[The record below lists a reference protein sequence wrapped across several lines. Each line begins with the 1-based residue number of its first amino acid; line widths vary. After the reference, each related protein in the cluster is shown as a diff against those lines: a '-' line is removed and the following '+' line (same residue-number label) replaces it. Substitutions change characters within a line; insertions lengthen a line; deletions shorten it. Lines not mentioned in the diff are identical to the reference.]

1 MKRTILLL
9 LTGFSFFLSPAQPTN
24 QPKKYPSLL
33 WEITRN
39 GIKKPS
45 YLIGTMHVSNKLA
58 FNLPDSFYYAI
69 RNAQVVALET
79 NPDTWQEDMSKY
91 DLSGSDNNGS
101 GSAYLNYLS
110 APNDYINI
118 KTLKFFKYDS
128 KIERALYSNPS
139 TINSLLY
146 RSYGNES
153 SDFEEDTYLDMYIY
167 QCGKKWGK
175 KVTGV
180 EDYGQSMQLMAEAYK
195 DAAKDKKSKDR
206 SYGDNDDAFSTEK
219 LQEAYRTG
227 NLDLL
232 DSINQYNSESAA
244 FDEKFLYRR
253 NEIQA
258 NSIDSIV
265 RSGSSLFVG
274 VGAAHLPGERGVIEA
289 LRKKGYKL
297 RPVKMGERA
306 GKDKDLLDKVRVPV
320 TFRTETSSD
329 GLFKVDI
336 PGKFYKFGDDPA
348 LDQKQYADMSNGS
361 YYMVTRIM
369 TNAWVWN
376 QVVDDVY
383 RTIDSLLYENI
394 PGKIISR
401 TAINK
406 NGYKGFDITNKT
418 RRGDWQ
424 RYNIFITPFE
434 VVLFKMSGNGD
445 YILNGTEAKKFFGS
459 IQFKEYYTNTEPAV
473 TKKYSPPFG
482 GFSVDL
488 PHTPYVGND
497 GSWIVDAAE
506 KMNST
511 NFRIIRT
518 DIHNYHFSEVDS
530 FDLSLMEESFA
541 SSDFI
546 DTQLTRKL
554 IKFKG
559 YPALDCRYKDK
570 NGSIFISR
578 FIIQGSHYY
587 TLLAHGKKETS
598 AMTDFLNS
606 FEITPFTY
614 GKATKQTDSL
624 LYFSS
629 VVPLISGE
637 KKIKIDMDR
646 NNYYTGSDEEEER
659 EAGLLES
666 GVYRNRLISN
676 DSTGEKIFLTFYKS
690 PKYYY
695 TRDTAAFYKEME
707 EPFLGSD
714 STQVIRYKKETVLP
728 GKMKVTELVVTDTG
742 SSRAVWGKSFYKD
755 GDGFYLVTQIDT
767 LSKPSVF
774 VQQFFENFVPSDKLQ
789 GVNPFTKKSTLFFA
803 DFLNKDSLLHKR
815 AVKFIDRIDLDSS
828 DFPQLKNAISW
839 VNWDEKKY
847 LEVKDALI
855 NKLGEMKTNSSAD
868 FLKSL
873 YYSLDDTVQLQYSA
887 LESLL
892 QHKTKYA
899 FTIFRDIIN
908 TEPPVLELNDAGYA
922 DNKYTVGENYL
933 AAVSDNG
940 KFLDELADTLK
951 LTKTILP
958 DLLPLLN
965 LADYKGSI
973 MKLLGQLVDSNL
985 ANATDYAMYFSK
997 FMIEAKQE
1005 LKKQSIAEKKRAIK
1019 KAEDD
1024 KEEKKPANSFD
1035 VQHNKDAGNDGLS
1048 LYATLLLP
1056 FWETNSTVQPLL
1068 QQMLRSTDK
1077 QLKYKTLLLLLKNN
1091 KPYPDTL
1098 LNFFASLDEYRF
1110 QLYSDLKEMKR
1121 PEKFPAL
1128 YNNHRDLSIS
1138 SLLNTRIYEKPDSI
1152 VYLDR
1157 LPTDYKDKKGF
1168 IYFYRYKA
1176 KKDDMNWKLATVGL
1190 VSENPHQFI
1199 LEDNSQVN
1207 LAGFG
1212 AASLKTFRYN
1222 QYEFTAFS
1230 ETKFNGK
1237 EPVADQLKKLLK
1249 KIIYARRNSA
1259 KNFYEEENDT
1269 IGLSDLHE

>member
-1 MKRTILLL
+1 
-9 LTGFSFFLSPAQPTN
+9 
-24 QPKKYPSLL
+24 
-33 WEITRN
+33 
-39 GIKKPS
+39 
-45 YLIGTMHVSNKLA
+45 MHVSSKLA
-58 FNLPDSFYYAI
+58 FNLPDSFYYAM

-91 DLSGSDNNGS
+91 DLNGSDNTGA
-101 GSAYLNYLS
+101 GSAYLNYLA

-118 KTLKFFKYDS
+118 KTLKFFKYES

-146 RSYGNES
+146 RTYGNES

-195 DAAKDKKSKDR
+195 DAAKDKKIKDR
-206 SYGDNDDAFSTEK
+206 SYGDNDDGFSTEK

-258 NSIDSIV
+258 NSIDSIL

-369 TNAWVWN
+369 TNAWLWN
-376 QVVDDVY
+376 QGVDDVY

-401 TAINK
+401 TAISK

-424 RYNIFITPFE
+424 RYTIFITPFE

-445 YILNGTEAKKFFGS
+445 YILQGTEAKKFFGS
-459 IQFKEYYTNTEPAV
+459 IQFKDYYTNSEPAV

-482 GFSVDL
+482 GFSVEL
-488 PHTPYVGND
+488 PHSPYVGID

-506 KMNST
+506 KMNGT
-511 NFRIIRT
+511 HYRIIRT
-518 DIHNYHFSEVDS
+518 DIHNYHFTEVDS
-530 FDLSLMEESFA
+530 FDLGLMEESFA
-541 SSDFI
+541 ASEFI
-546 DTQLTRKL
+546 DTQLNRKL
-554 IKFKG
+554 TTCKG
-559 YPALDCRYKDK
+559 YPALDCRFKDK
-570 NGSIFISR
+570 SGALFITR
-578 FIIQGSHYY
+578 FIIQGPHYY
-587 TLLAHGKKETS
+587 TLLAHGKKETA
-598 AMTDFLNS
+598 AMTNFLNS

-614 GKATKQTDSL
+614 GKTINQPDTS

-629 VVPLISGE
+629 SMPVISEE
-637 KKIKIDMDR
+637 KKIKIDMTR
-646 NNYYTGSDEEEER
+646 SNYYADSDVEEEP
-659 EAGLLES
+659 EAGLLET

-676 DSTGEKIFLTFYKS
+676 DSTSEKIFVTFYKS
-690 PKYYY
+690 PKYFYI
-695 TRDTAAFYKEME
+695 RDTAALYKEME
-707 EPFLGSD
+707 EPFLGTD
-714 STQVIRYKKETVLP
+714 STLLTRYKKETVLP
-728 GKMKVTELVVTDTG
+728 GNMKVTELIVSDTG
-742 SSRAVWGKSFYKD
+742 SSRAVWGKSFYRD
-755 GDGFYLVTQIDT
+755 GFGFYLVTQIDT
-767 LSKPSVF
+767 LTKSSAF
-774 VQQFFENFVPSDKLQ
+774 VQQFFENFTPSDKLQ
-789 GVNPFTKKSTLFFA
+789 GVNPFTKKSALFFD
-803 DFLNKDSLLHKR
+803 DFLSKDSIVHKR

-828 DFPQLKNAISW
+828 DLPNLKKLIASL
-839 VNWDEKKY
+839 NWEEKRY
-847 LEVKDALI
+847 LDVKDALI
-855 NKLGEMKTNSSAD
+855 NKLGEIKTSSSAD

-908 TEPPVLELNDAGYA
+908 TEPPVLEFNDAGYA
-922 DNKYTVGENYL
+922 AIKYSVADYYTTTG
-933 AAVSDNG
+933 SDNG

-965 LADYKGSI
+965 LADYKSSI

-985 ANATDYAMYFSK
+985 VNANDYALYFSK

-1019 KAEDD
+1019 KAEED
-1024 KEEKKPANSFD
+1024 KEEKKSIDSFD
-1035 VQHNKDAGNDGLS
+1035 LSQNKDAGNDDLS

-1056 FWETNSTVQPLL
+1056 FWETNSTVQSLI
-1068 QQMLRSTDK
+1068 QQMLQSKDK

-1110 QLYSDLKEMKR
+1110 QLYSDMKEMKR
-1121 PEKFPAL
+1121 PEKFPPL
-1128 YNNHRDLSIS
+1128 YNNHRDLGIS
-1138 SLLNTRIYEKPDSI
+1138 SLLNTKIYEKTDSV

-1157 LPTDYKDKKGF
+1157 LLTDYKDKKGF

-1176 KKDDMNWKLATVGL
+1176 KKDDMSWKLATVGL
-1190 VSENPHQFI
+1190 VSENPQQFI
-1199 LEDNSQVN
+1199 VEDNSQIN

-1212 AASLKTFRYN
+1212 AASLKPFRYN

-1230 ETKFNGK
+1230 ETKFNEK
-1237 EPVADQLKKLLK
+1237 EPIADQLKKMLK

-1269 IGLSDLHE
+1269 IGLSDIHE